1 LTWFWTSPD
10 GGMTVEVADELRDD
24 PKCLSALLDMN
35 MRRRTSALRQQ
46 IHRIEYHAL
55 TGQWPEQDQP

>member
-1 LTWFWTSPD
+1 
-10 GGMTVEVADELRDD
+10 MTVEVADELRDD